1 MKDNSMFGYD
11 KNEEKLEKAYR
22 RFEKLAEELVKDGK
36 HGPLEI
42 AGIMMAQSMRI
53 YKTALPDE
61 EFERLVET
69 ILESRNR
76 ITPFQKPTINQYEQ
90 KKSKTG

>member
-1 MKDNSMFGYD
+1 MTFEQLNR
-11 KNEEKLEKAYR
+11 E
-22 RFEKLAEELVKDGK
+22 FEKLTVDLCAEGLNE
-36 HGPLEI
+36 PLEC

-76 ITPFQKPTINQYEQ
+76 ITPFQKPTIN
-90 KKSKTG
+90 